1 MRKIVVRTG
10 GSIAAVIL
18 VVCMGCAGDST
29 NQRAASSP
37 SPSGT
42 SLADQHEVE
51 TTFPTQQR
59 QPFQP
64 PPELISQNGLLE
76 TTFNVQP
83 TTFNVAGAEVRGY
96 AYQGQFIGPTLRVQP
111 GDTVRVQLRNG
122 LKEPTN
128 LHSHGMF
135 VSPIGISDNVL
146 RVMKAGSTNEFVLDL
161 PEDVEPGTY
170 WYHAHLH
177 GRVEEQVFAGLSGV
191 FIVDGLQDRLSPELQ
206 DVPERVMAI
215 KDLQVKDGAIVR
227 SNIDSNAPT
236 TRTVNG
242 QVNPVLTAQTN
253 QTQLLRLANIGADI
267 WYRLRLNG
275 AQFHV
280 IGEDANPVAE
290 VWTADELVLP
300 PGKRYDVLVRWPTP
314 GSYALE
320 TLPYS
325 TGPDGDNYP
334 QRHLATF
341 EVAGDPLAD
350 VPWPTS
356 LNSVS
361 PLGTDHVDRTRNLV
375 FSENPKTN
383 QFYINGKQ
391 FNATQVTFVA
401 KLGTTEEWVIKNTAR
416 EEHPFHIHV
425 NDFEVMAVN
434 GKPYPA
440 RGKQDVVP
448 LPSRGEV
455 RIRMHFDR
463 FVGTTVFHCHIL
475 AHEDNGMMGIIDIS
489 RSGRLSKA
497 TVKSL
502 KEMNEAMLEQHST
515 GVGGGSHTGHTVE
528 MPSR

>member
-1 MRKIVVRTG
+1 
-10 GSIAAVIL
+10 
-18 VVCMGCAGDST
+18 
-29 NQRAASSP
+29 
-37 SPSGT
+37 
-42 SLADQHEVE
+42 
-51 TTFPTQQR
+51 
-59 QPFQP
+59 
-64 PPELISQNGLLE
+64 
-76 TTFNVQP
+76 
-83 TTFNVAGAEVRGY
+83 
-96 AYQGQFIGPTLRVQP
+96 
-111 GDTVRVQLRNG
+111 
-122 LKEPTN
+122 
-128 LHSHGMF
+128 
-135 VSPIGISDNVL
+135 VL
-146 RVMKAGSTNEFVLDL
+146 
-161 PEDVEPGTY
+161 
-170 WYHAHLH
+170 
-177 GRVEEQVFAGLSGV
+177 
-191 FIVDGLQDRLSPELQ
+191 IVDGLQDRLPPQLQ
-206 DVPERVMAI
+206 DVPDLVMAL

-227 SNIDSNAPT
+227 RNIDSNAPT

-242 QVNPVLTAQTN
+242 QVDPVLSLQTN

-391 FNATQVTFVA
+391 LNATLVTFVA